1 VKPEDRARLK
11 PYVPLI
17 AGTVVM
23 FGAAV
28 GFGIVIGHWIWG

>member
-1 VKPEDRARLK
+1 MKPEDRVRLK

-17 AGTVVM
+17 VGTVVM

-28 GFGIVIGHWIWG
+28 GFGIVIGYWIWG

>member
-1 VKPEDRARLK
+1 MTPEDRARLK

-17 AGTVVM
+17 FGTLLM

-28 GFGIVIGHWIWG
+28 GFGLLIGYWIWG

>member
-1 VKPEDRARLK
+1 MKPEDRARLK

-17 AGTVVM
+17 AGTIVM

-28 GFGIVIGHWIWG
+28 GFGIVIGKWIWG